1 MSETTRDPLGRFT
14 SSTSEIAAHARAG
27 KIAKRRERQEKAAQV
42 ARDTMTNYVE
52 RHGLDR
58 AKSYAIAHGDTYL
71 LAWGEIVKQQLEL
84 ATSPDQR
91 GSTGAARFVAQAA
104 ELVPDGQDK
113 QPQYNAQQQI
123 VINIEPDA
131 AERML
136 ARLLSADP
144 NGIAP

>member
-1 MSETTRDPLGRFT
+1 MSGTTRDALGRFT
-14 SSTSEIAAHARAG
+14 GSTAEIAANARRG
-27 KIAKRRERQEKAAQV
+27 KLAKRLERQEKAAQV
-42 ARDTMTNYVE
+42 ARDTMTDYVE

-123 VINIEPDA
+123 VINVDPDA

-136 ARLLSADP
+136 ASLLSEDP